1 MKYVKL
7 GKTESVVS
15 QFVFG
20 TLTMGILQRNIAVE
34 EGAHLMRQ
42 ALERGVTFLDTAQ
55 AYGTYSHI
63 RKALDGHHGQ
73 TVIASKSGKQDYEGM
88 AEAVEEARRELN
100 RDVIDVFLL
109 HAVQRE
115 DDLDRRR
122 QGAWQCLLEMKE
134 KGLVKAVGLSTH
146 NLKIVEIVTE
156 WPEVDVIHPIFN
168 KLNFGLINEENKNP
182 AEVLRRAFEK
192 GIGLYG
198 MKPLAGGHLYQDAVS
213 ALRFAFNFP
222 FLHAV
227 AVGMVKTEE
236 LAVNLKIY
244 YGKEVGR
251 TELAAAAEN
260 KRMYV
265 IPFCKGCGDCLAA
278 CDQGAISMV
287 AEKASIEHSSCI
299 LCGYCR
305 RECPH
310 SMIRII

>member
-1 MKYVKL
+1 MKYVEL
-7 GKTESVVS
+7 GKTEIIVS

-20 TLTMGILQRNIAVE
+20 SLTMGTLQRNITVD
-34 EGAHLMRQ
+34 EGALLIRQ
-42 ALERGVTFLDTAQ
+42 ALERGITFLDTAQ
-55 AYGTYSHI
+55 AYGTYGHL
-63 RKALDGHHGQ
+63 RKALNGFHGQ
-73 TVIASKSGKQDYEGM
+73 VVIASKSIKQDYHGM
-88 AEAVEEARRELN
+88 AEAVEEARQELN

-115 DDLDRRR
+115 DDLDQRR
-122 QGAWQCLLEMKE
+122 QGAWQCLLEMKA

-146 NLKIVEIVTE
+146 NLKIVEKVTD

-168 KLNFGLINEENKNP
+168 KLNFGLINEENIDP
-182 AEVLRRAFEK
+182 TEVLRRAFEK
-192 GIGLYG
+192 GIGIYG
-198 MKPLAGGHLYQDAVS
+198 MKPLAGGHLYQDVVS

-227 AVGMVKTEE
+227 AVGMVKAEE

-244 YGKEVGR
+244 YGEEVES
-251 TELAAAAEN
+251 TELADAAEN

-265 IPFCKGCGDCLAA
+265 IPFCKGCGDCLAT
-278 CDQGAISMV
+278 CDQGAISIV
-287 AEKASIEHSSCI
+287 AKKAKIEHSLCI

-305 RECPH
+305 KECPH

>member
-7 GKTESVVS
+7 GKTEIVVS

-20 TLTMGILQRNIAVE
+20 SLTMGTLQRNIAVE
-34 EGAHLMRQ
+34 EGAQLIRQ
-42 ALERGVTFLDTAQ
+42 ALERGVSFLDTAQ
-55 AYGTYSHI
+55 AYGTYRHL
-63 RKALDGHHGQ
+63 RKALNGYGGQ
-73 TVIASKSGKQDYEGM
+73 VVIASKSGKQDYDGM

-100 RDVIDVFLL
+100 RDVIDVFLM

-115 DDLDRRR
+115 DDLAKRRL
-122 QGAWQCLLEMKE
+122 GAWQCLLEMKE

-146 NLKIVEIVTE
+146 NIEIVEKVTD

-168 KLNFGLINEENKNP
+168 KLNFGLINTENKDP
-182 AEVLRRAFEK
+182 TEVLRRAFEK
-192 GIGLYG
+192 EIGIYA

-213 ALRFAFNFP
+213 ALSFAFNFP
-222 FLHAV
+222 YLHAV
-227 AVGMVKTEE
+227 AVGMVKPEE

-244 YGKEVGR
+244 YGEEVEGA
-251 TELAAAAEN
+251 ELAAAADN

-265 IPFCKGCGDCLAA
+265 VPFCKGCGDCVSA

-287 AEKASIEHSSCI
+287 AEKASIEHSLCI

-305 RECPH
+305 KECPH

>member
-7 GKTESVVS
+7 GKTSIVVS

-20 TLTMGILQRNIAVE
+20 TLTMGILQRNLAAE
-34 EGAHLMRQ
+34 EGAQLIRQ
-42 ALERGVTFLDTAQ
+42 ALEQGVTFLDTAQ
-55 AYGTYSHI
+55 AYGTYNHL
-63 RKALDGHHGQ
+63 RKALDGFYGQ
-73 TVIASKSGKQDYEGM
+73 VVIASKSGKQDYEGM
-88 AEAVEEARRELN
+88 AAAVEEARRKLN

-109 HAVQRE
+109 HAVQQE

-146 NLKIVEIVTE
+146 NLKIVEKVSE
-156 WPEVDVIHPIFN
+156 WPEVDVIHPIVN
-168 KLNFGLINEENKNP
+168 KLNFGLINEEKKNP
-182 AEVLRRAFEK
+182 VEVLRRTFEK
-192 GIGLYG
+192 AIGIYG

-213 ALRFAFNFP
+213 ALRFAFDFP
-222 FLHAV
+222 YLHAV
-227 AVGMVKTEE
+227 AVGMVKAEE

-244 YGKEVGR
+244 NNEEVASK
-251 TELAAAAEN
+251 ELAAAAKN

-265 IPFCKGCGDCLAA
+265 IPFCKGCGACLPA

-287 AEKASIEHSSCI
+287 SDKASIEHTICI

>member
-7 GKTESVVS
+7 GKTEIVVS

-20 TLTMGILQRNIAVE
+20 SLTMGTLQRNIAVE
-34 EGAHLMRQ
+34 EGAQLIRQ
-42 ALERGVTFLDTAQ
+42 ALERGISFLDTAQ
-55 AYGTYSHI
+55 AYGTYSHL
-63 RKALDGHHGQ
+63 RKALSGFHGSL
-73 TVIASKSGKQDYEGM
+73 VIASKSGKQDYDGM

-100 RDVIDVFLL
+100 RDVIDVFLM

-115 DDLDRRR
+115 DDLVKRR

-146 NLKIVEIVTE
+146 NIEIVEKVTD

-168 KLNFGLINEENKNP
+168 KLNFGLINTENRNP

-192 GIGLYG
+192 GIGIYG
-198 MKPLAGGHLYQDAVS
+198 MKPLAGGHLYQDVVS
-213 ALRFAFNFP
+213 ALAFAFNFP
-222 FLHAV
+222 YLHVV
-227 AVGMVKTEE
+227 AVGMVKAEE

-244 YGKEVGR
+244 YGEEVDG
-251 TELAAAAEN
+251 TELAAAADN

-265 IPFCKGCGDCLAA
+265 VPFCKGCGDCVAA

-287 AEKASIEHSSCI
+287 AEKASIEHSLCI

-305 RECPH
+305 KECTH

>member
-7 GKTESVVS
+7 GETDIVVS

-20 TLTMGILQRNIAVE
+20 TLTMGTLQRNIAVE
-34 EGAHLMRQ
+34 DGAQLIRQ
-42 ALERGVTFLDTAQ
+42 ALEQGITFLDSAQ
-55 AYGTYSHI
+55 AYGTYSHL
-63 RKALDGHHGQ
+63 RKALNGFHGQ
-73 TVIASKSGKQDYEGM
+73 TVIASKSGKQDYDGM
-88 AEAVEEARRELN
+88 AEAVEEARLALN
-100 RDVIDVFLL
+100 RDVIDVFLM

-134 KGLVKAVGLSTH
+134 KGLVKAVGVSTH
-146 NLKIVEIVTE
+146 NIKIVEKVTE
-156 WPEVDVIHPIFN
+156 WPGVDVIHPIFN
-168 KLNFGLINEENKNP
+168 KLNFGLINEENINP
-182 AEVLRRAFEK
+182 TEVLRRTFEK
-192 GIGLYG
+192 GIGIYG
-198 MKPLAGGHLYQDAVS
+198 MKPLAGGHLYQDVVS

-227 AVGMVKTEE
+227 AVGMVKAEE

-244 YGKEVGR
+244 YGEEPGS

-265 IPFCKGCGDCLAA
+265 IPFCKGCGECVDV

-287 AEKASIEHSSCI
+287 EKKASIEHRICI